1 MERRSDYKTA
11 LLIDAVVHAE
21 AARGFGAQAREL
33 AALGVPVEVAL
44 RVLTRP
50 AERRSNTELP
60 LEPLDR
66 RRRADG
72 NTY

>member
-21 AARGFGAQAREL
+21 AARGFAAQAREL

-50 AERRSNTELP
+50 AQRRNNLAVVE
-60 LEPLDR
+60 EVHHR
-66 RRRADG
+66 RPREGGDPC
-72 NTY
+72 